1 MITPQ
6 RDDVSDDRDDRLSDH
21 GLLLNPM
28 IEESSLHLCHIYV
41 QKKCKGR
48 HSLRLNGLNL
58 TKSNQINELVT
69 VKQNSMAKEKDKIQ
83 YSKGTVDT
91 SATSYMP
98 IIAVETNSNIE
109 WMF

>member
-1 MITPQ
+1 
-6 RDDVSDDRDDRLSDH
+6 
-21 GLLLNPM
+21 
-28 IEESSLHLCHIYV
+28 
-41 QKKCKGR
+41 
-48 HSLRLNGLNL
+48 
-58 TKSNQINELVT
+58 
-69 VKQNSMAKEKDKIQ
+69 MAKEKDKIQ